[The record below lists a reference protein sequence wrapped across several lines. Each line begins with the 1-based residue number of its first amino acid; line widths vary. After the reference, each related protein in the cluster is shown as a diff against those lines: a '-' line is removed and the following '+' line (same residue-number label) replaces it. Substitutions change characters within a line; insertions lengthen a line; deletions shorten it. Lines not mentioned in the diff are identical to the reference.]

1 MTGNPQEVRPPRFA
15 LLLPILAVLTGVL
28 TYFLVVLGST
38 VRVTESGMGCPGW
51 PLCYGQLGPV
61 DNFHSI
67 LEQSHRY
74 LVTLV
79 TVLVVLTALAA
90 WRFARARPSVLV
102 PAVVALVIIVI
113 QIILGAVTVITHNA
127 PFTVALHLIAA
138 MILLG
143 VVWVTAVASLVGRRP
158 AVRRRLTLW
167 GWWAVGATFLVM
179 ISGSLVVDA
188 GATFACPSWPGCRA
202 LGGANQPLVVIQ
214 DVHRL
219 VVLIATVLI
228 ALFVMQAARRWRAVK
243 GARWVAD
250 LVAVLL
256 LAQIAAGGLVATLQ
270 APEALQDLHLALG
283 SAAWAA
289 VVVLAAIGWQAAADS
304 GSASTIAT
312 SDRGLLGG
320 VNPTP
325 PVAQSGT
332 GDR

>member
-1 MTGNPQEVRPPRFA
+1 

-90 WRFARARPSVLV
+90 WRFARPRPSVLV

-113 QIILGAVTVITHNA
+113 QIIVGAVTVITHNA

-179 ISGSLVVDA
+179 ISGSLVVDG
-188 GATFACPSWPGCRA
+188 GATFACPAWPGCRA

-219 VVLIATVLI
+219 VVLIATILI

-283 SAAWAA
+283 SATWAA

>member
-138 MILLG
+138 IILLG

-158 AVRRRLTLW
+158 AARRRLTLW

-179 ISGSLVVDA
+179 ISGSLVVDG

-202 LGGANQPLVVIQ
+202 LGGANLPLVVIQ

-219 VVLIATVLI
+219 VVLIATILI

-283 SAAWAA
+283 SATWAA

>member
-1 MTGNPQEVRPPRFA
+1 LTGNPPEVRPPRFA

-158 AVRRRLTLW
+158 AARRRLTLW

-179 ISGSLVVDA
+179 ISGSLVVDG

-219 VVLIATVLI
+219 VVLIATILI

-283 SAAWAA
+283 SATWAA

>member
-1 MTGNPQEVRPPRFA
+1 

-158 AVRRRLTLW
+158 AARRRLTLW

-179 ISGSLVVDA
+179 ISGSLVVDG

-219 VVLIATVLI
+219 VVLIATILI

-283 SAAWAA
+283 SATWAA

>member
-1 MTGNPQEVRPPRFA
+1 M
-15 LLLPILAVLTGVL
+15 
-28 TYFLVVLGST
+28 S
-38 VRVTESGMGCPGW
+38 
-51 PLCYGQLGPV
+51 
-61 DNFHSI
+61 
-67 LEQSHRY
+67 
-74 LVTLV
+74 
-79 TVLVVLTALAA
+79 
-90 WRFARARPSVLV
+90 V

-138 MILLG
+138 IILLG

-179 ISGSLVVDA
+179 ISGSLVVDG
-188 GATFACPSWPGCRA
+188 GATFACPAWPGCRA

-219 VVLIATVLI
+219 VVLIATILI

-283 SAAWAA
+283 SATWAA

>member
-1 MTGNPQEVRPPRFA
+1 LTGNPPEVRPPRFA

-113 QIILGAVTVITHNA
+113 QIILGAVTVITHNS

-158 AVRRRLTLW
+158 AARRRLTLW

-179 ISGSLVVDA
+179 ISGSLVVDG

-219 VVLIATVLI
+219 VVLIATILI

-283 SAAWAA
+283 SATWAA

>member
-158 AVRRRLTLW
+158 AARRRLTLW

-179 ISGSLVVDA
+179 ISGSLVVDG

-219 VVLIATVLI
+219 VVLIATILI

-283 SAAWAA
+283 SATWAA

>member
-158 AVRRRLTLW
+158 AARRRLTLW

-179 ISGSLVVDA
+179 ISGSLVVDG

-219 VVLIATVLI
+219 VVLIATILI

-283 SAAWAA
+283 SATWAA

-312 SDRGLLGG
+312 SDRGLLGR

>member
-158 AVRRRLTLW
+158 AARRRLTLW

-179 ISGSLVVDA
+179 ISGSLVVDG

-219 VVLIATVLI
+219 VVLIATILI

-283 SAAWAA
+283 SATWAA
-289 VVVLAAIGWQAAADS
+289 VVVLAAMGWQAAADS

>member
-138 MILLG
+138 IILLG

-158 AVRRRLTLW
+158 AARRRLTLW

-179 ISGSLVVDA
+179 ISGSLVVDG
-188 GATFACPSWPGCRA
+188 GATFACPAWPGCRA

-219 VVLIATVLI
+219 VVLIATILI

-283 SAAWAA
+283 SATWAA

>member
-158 AVRRRLTLW
+158 AARRRLTLW

-179 ISGSLVVDA
+179 ISGSLVVDG

-219 VVLIATVLI
+219 VVLIATIMI

-283 SAAWAA
+283 SATWAA

-312 SDRGLLGG
+312 SDRGLLGR

>member
-90 WRFARARPSVLV
+90 WRFARPRPSVLV

-138 MILLG
+138 IILLG

-158 AVRRRLTLW
+158 AARRRLTLW

-179 ISGSLVVDA
+179 ISGSLVVDG

-219 VVLIATVLI
+219 VVLIATILI

-283 SAAWAA
+283 SATWAA

>member
-158 AVRRRLTLW
+158 AARRRLTLW

-179 ISGSLVVDA
+179 ISGSLVVDG

-219 VVLIATVLI
+219 VVLIATILI

-283 SAAWAA
+283 SATWAA

-320 VNPTP
+320 GNPTP

>member
-1 MTGNPQEVRPPRFA
+1 MTGNPPEVRPPRFA

-158 AVRRRLTLW
+158 AARRRLTLW

-179 ISGSLVVDA
+179 ISGSLVVDG

-219 VVLIATVLI
+219 VVLIATILI

-283 SAAWAA
+283 SATWAA

>member
-1 MTGNPQEVRPPRFA
+1 MTGNPPEVRPPRFA

-158 AVRRRLTLW
+158 AARRRLTLW

-179 ISGSLVVDA
+179 ISGSLVVDG
-188 GATFACPSWPGCRA
+188 GAPLACPSWPGCRA
-202 LGGANQPLVVIQ
+202 LGGANQPLLVIQ

-219 VVLIATVLI
+219 VVLIATILI

-283 SAAWAA
+283 SATWAA

>member
-1 MTGNPQEVRPPRFA
+1 MTGNPPEVRPPRFA

-158 AVRRRLTLW
+158 AARRRLTLW

-179 ISGSLVVDA
+179 ISGSLVVDG

-202 LGGANQPLVVIQ
+202 LGGANQPLLVIQ

-219 VVLIATVLI
+219 VVLIATILI

-283 SAAWAA
+283 SATWAA

>member
-1 MTGNPQEVRPPRFA
+1 MTGNPPEVRPPRFA

-158 AVRRRLTLW
+158 AARRRLTLW

-179 ISGSLVVDA
+179 ISGSLVVDG

-219 VVLIATVLI
+219 VVLIATILI

-283 SAAWAA
+283 SATWAA
-289 VVVLAAIGWQAAADS
+289 VVVLAAMGWQAAADS

>member
-1 MTGNPQEVRPPRFA
+1 

-79 TVLVVLTALAA
+79 TVLAVLTALAA

-158 AVRRRLTLW
+158 AARRRLTLW

-179 ISGSLVVDA
+179 ISGSLVVDG

-202 LGGANQPLVVIQ
+202 LGGANQPLLVIQ

-219 VVLIATVLI
+219 VVLIATILI

-283 SAAWAA
+283 SATWAA

>member
-1 MTGNPQEVRPPRFA
+1 MTGNPPEVRPPRFA

-158 AVRRRLTLW
+158 AARRRLTLW

-179 ISGSLVVDA
+179 ISGSLVVDG
-188 GATFACPSWPGCRA
+188 GATLACPSWPGCRA

-219 VVLIATVLI
+219 VVLIATILI

-283 SAAWAA
+283 SATWAA

-320 VNPTP
+320 GNPTP